1 MNDVADHDETDPAT
15 DPVDQD
21 TTTKTEHGVET
32 DAPDPVDQD
41 TTTETEHGME
51 TDDQRPGDGSDATAR
66 PAPPR
71 RLVRSRDRKI
81 AGVAGGVAEYFAIDP
96 VIVRL
101 GFVIAVFAGGTGLIA
116 YAIAWLVL
124 PDDDDEPTDP
134 ERRPVDRSTIVALA
148 LLALAVIIGVS
159 DPFDGGVVT
168 PLLLIGAGVYLLHQR
183 PLDTDAPANAPAAP
197 TSSVVAPPAD
207 APTWQP
213 GDGRVPPPPPLRS
226 DTADEPARQRREP
239 AIITRLTLSLLALWF
254 AGAIAFDQL
263 DWAEADASAVV
274 AVGLLLVGGA
284 SLIASLVGGGRGLVP
299 LGLLLALTL
308 AVAVVLEPVIEDGI
322 GDREHAVTDVTT
334 LEPAYR
340 LGIGQLDVDLS
351 ALEIPP
357 GETATVE
364 VELGIGEA
372 RVLIPPGVDLQL
384 EGDVGMGE
392 LVILGDE
399 ENGIRNELSIDTD
412 ATDTTATL
420 VVDLSVGIGSGR
432 IERG

>member
-1 MNDVADHDETDPAT
+1 MVCGRRTADHGSMNDVAEQDETEP
-15 DPVDQD
+15 
-21 TTTKTEHGVET
+21 T
-32 DAPDPVDQD
+32 DASDGRDS
-41 TTTETEHGME
+41 TTETEPDTEGME
-51 TDDQRPGDGSDATAR
+51 TDDHTTADGPAAPH

-71 RLVRSRDRKI
+71 RLIRSSDRRI

-124 PDDDDEPTDP
+124 PDADDEPS
-134 ERRPVDRSTIVALA
+134 ESGRRPVDRSTIVALG

-183 PLDTDAPANAPAAP
+183 PLDADEPSPAPSVAAGAVVDA
-197 TSSVVAPPAD
+197 PAD

-213 GDGRVPPPPPLRS
+213 GDGRPPPPPPSGVGRIEQ
-226 DTADEPARQRREP
+226 TPRQPREP
-239 AIITRLTLSLLALWF
+239 AIVTRLTLSLLALWF

-274 AVGLLLVGGA
+274 AIGLLLVGGA
-284 SLIASLVGGGRGLVP
+284 SLIASLIGGGRGLIP

-308 AVAVVLEPVIEDGI
+308 AVAVVIEPVIEDGV

-340 LGIGQLDVDLS
+340 LGIGQLDLDLS
-351 ALEIPP
+351 ALVIPA
-357 GETATVE
+357 GETVTVE

-372 RVLIPPGVDLQL
+372 TVLIPPDVNLRL

-412 ATDTTATL
+412 AGATTSTL

>member
-1 MNDVADHDETDPAT
+1 MNDVAEQDETDPAGST
-15 DPVDQD
+15 D
-21 TTTKTEHGVET
+21 T
-32 DAPDPVDQD
+32 PDPADQES
-41 TTTETEHGME
+41 TTETEQGMD
-51 TDDQRPGDGSDATAR
+51 TDDHRPRDGSDTTAR

-81 AGVAGGVAEYFAIDP
+81 AGVAGGVADYFAIDP

-124 PDDDDEPTDP
+124 PDADDEPSGP

-148 LLALAVIIGVS
+148 LLALAVIVGVS

-183 PLDTDAPANAPAAP
+183 PLDGPTAVEAPPPP
-197 TSSVVAPPAD
+197 TSSVVTPPSD

-213 GDGRVPPPPPLRS
+213 GDGRVPPPPPVRN
-226 DTADEPARQRREP
+226 DEAQEPPRRRREP
-239 AIITRLTLSLLALWF
+239 AVITRLTLSLLALWF

-274 AVGLLLVGGA
+274 AIGLLLVGGA
-284 SLIASLVGGGRGLVP
+284 SLVASLIGGGRGLVP

-308 AVAVVLEPVIEDGI
+308 AVAVVIEPVIEDGI
-322 GDREHAVTDVTT
+322 GDREHAVTDVTS

-340 LGIGQLDVDLS
+340 LGIGQLEVDLS
-351 ALEIPP
+351 ALEVPP

-372 RVLIPPGVDLQL
+372 RVLIPPDVDLRL
-384 EGDVGMGE
+384 EGDVGIGE
-392 LVILGDE
+392 LVVLGDE
-399 ENGIRNELSIDTD
+399 ENGIRNELTVDTD

>member
-1 MNDVADHDETDPAT
+1 MNEVAEHDETDPAEPL
-15 DPVDQD
+15 DP
-21 TTTKTEHGVET
+21 TN
-32 DAPDPVDQD
+32 P
-41 TTTETEHGME
+41 TTEPGADADEEGME
-51 TDDQRPGDGSDATAR
+51 TEDHTSDDTSATAGR

-71 RLVRSRDRKI
+71 RLVRSSDRKI

-124 PDDDDEPTDP
+124 PDADDAPNDP
-134 ERRPVDRSTIVALA
+134 DRRPVDRSTIVALG

-183 PLDTDAPANAPAAP
+183 PLDSAESVPAPPPPQGAVVDA
-197 TSSVVAPPAD
+197 PAD
-207 APTWQP
+207 APRWQP
-213 GDGRVPPPPPLRS
+213 GDGRLPPPPPSGRS
-226 DTADEPARQRREP
+226 EVAEPPRQRREP
-239 AIITRLTLSLLALWF
+239 AIVTRLTLSLLALWF

-274 AVGLLLVGGA
+274 AIGLLLVGGA
-284 SLIASLVGGGRGLVP
+284 SLIASLIGGGRGLIP

-308 AVAVVLEPVIEDGI
+308 AVAVVIEPVIEDGV

-351 ALEIPP
+351 GLEIPP

-372 RVLIPPGVDLQL
+372 TVLIPPGVDLRL

-392 LVILGDE
+392 LVILDEE
-399 ENGIRNELSIDTD
+399 ENGIRNELSIDSD
-412 ATDTTATL
+412 ATDTTSTL

>member
-1 MNDVADHDETDPAT
+1 MVCGRGSVDHGTMNDVAEHDETEP
-15 DPVDQD
+15 D
-21 TTTKTEHGVET
+21 T
-32 DAPDPVDQD
+32 
-41 TTTETEHGME
+41 HGME
-51 TDDQRPGDGSDATAR
+51 TDDHTPSDHTGSDGPAASR

-71 RLVRSRDRKI
+71 RLVRSSDRRI

-124 PDDDDEPTDP
+124 PDADDEPNDP
-134 ERRPVDRSTIVALA
+134 ARRPVDRSTIVALG
-148 LLALAVIIGVS
+148 LLAVAVIIGVS

-183 PLDTDAPANAPAAP
+183 PLDDPAPAEASP
-197 TSSVVAPPAD
+197 TSAGTIVDAPAD
-207 APTWQP
+207 APSWQP
-213 GDGRVPPPPPLRS
+213 GDGRLPPPPTGAVGVTPEL
-226 DTADEPARQRREP
+226 ARPQREP
-239 AIITRLTLSLLALWF
+239 AIVTRLTLSLLALWF

-274 AVGLLLVGGA
+274 AIGLLLVGGA
-284 SLIASLVGGGRGLVP
+284 SLIASLIGGGRGLIP

-308 AVAVVLEPVIEDGI
+308 AVAVVIEPVIEDGV
-322 GDREHAVTDVTT
+322 GDREHAVTDVVN

-351 ALEIPP
+351 ELDIPP

-372 RVLIPPGVDLQL
+372 TVLIPPGVDLRL
-384 EGDVGMGE
+384 EGDVGIGE

-399 ENGIRNELSIDTD
+399 ENGIRNELSIDTEAD
-412 ATDTTATL
+412 DTTSTL